1 MNTTS
6 IKNKKPRY
14 FPFYKGVYLGNEP
27 EGYSTKQ
34 GARKFMNMIP
44 PNDVYKEYFGSKQ
57 EYDRNHYYFYKLDMN
72 SREYEN
78 INPER
83 NNDFKRYDTRQRV
96 SVNELEFDLDVILEG
111 ISKANIYGI
120 KKDIDAA
127 VEFEKKYGLYPHVWI
142 DLSDYKK
149 AYTKYVSKYVEFKE
163 GILEI
168 NVKWADG
175 TVTPA
180 PMY

>member
-14 FPFYKGVYLGNEP
+14 YP
-27 EGYSTKQ
+27 
-34 GARKFMNMIP
+34 
-44 PNDVYKEYFGSKQ
+44 
-57 EYDRNHYYFYKLDMN
+57 FYKLDMN

-96 SVNELEFDLDVILEG
+96 YVNELEFDLDEILEG
-111 ISKANIYGI
+111 IAKTNIYRETRNVN
-120 KKDIDAA
+120 AA
-127 VEFEKKYGLYPHVWI
+127 VEFEKKYGLYPCVWV
-142 DLSDYKK
+142 DDTDYKK
-149 AYTKYVSKYVEFKE
+149 AYTKYVNKYVEFRE
-163 GILEI
+163 GVLEI

>member
-6 IKNKKPRY
+6 IKNKKARY

-27 EGYSTKQ
+27 EGYSTQQ

-57 EYDRNHYYFYKLDMN
+57 EYDRNHYYFYKLNMN

-83 NNDFKRYDTRQRV
+83 NNDFKRYDTSQRV
-96 SVNELEFDLDVILEG
+96 SVNELEFDLDEILEG
-111 ISKANIYGI
+111 ISKANLYGT
-120 KKDIDAA
+120 KKDVNAA
-127 VEFEKKYGLYPHVWI
+127 VEFEKNM
-142 DLSDYKK
+142 
-149 AYTKYVSKYVEFKE
+149 AYTLMC
-163 GILEI
+163 G
-168 NVKWADG
+168 
-175 TVTPA
+175 
-180 PMY
+180 